1 MLLACRGSDAAPIVR
16 IRSVD
21 ADSVKFAL
29 DSGAAGIMFPF
40 VNSVGEARAAVQYT
54 KYPPMGTRGVAA
66 VIRATEYGRHSVS
79 YLQQANANSLVVVQ
93 IETAQGVD
101 AAEGIAA
108 TEGVDVLF
116 VGPMDLSV
124 NLGCPGDF
132 TQPHFIDALK
142 KVIHACKATR
152 QSRRH
157 PFSPVVGKAT
167 SRSRLPLLSP
177 WFRRDKSHDR
187 PPAKSRRHSK
197 RLRFA

>member
-1 MLLACRGSDAAPIVR
+1 MGSACAVEIAADLKFDWLLIDLEHGSGSFADLRSMLLACRGSDAAPIVR

-93 IETAQGVD
+93 IETAQVST

-116 VGPMDLSV
+116 VGPMDFIGESRL
-124 NLGCPGDF
+124 PGRF
-132 TQPHFIDALK
+132 YATSFHRRLEESHSRLQ
-142 KVIHACKATR
+142 ATR
-152 QSRRH
+152 QK
-157 PFSPVVGKAT
+157 SPASFLAVVGK
-167 SRSRLPLLSP
+167 
-177 WFRRDKSHDR
+177 
-187 PPAKSRRHSK
+187 
-197 RLRFA
+197 